1 MSDIIIKNLS
11 KSFGN
16 NSVLK
21 NINIILREGSV
32 TCLMGQSG
40 KGKTTLL
47 NILMGFEKYDT
58 GEILNMPKLK
68 SAVFQENRL
77 CESFSVLRNIK
88 LVNDD
93 IDDKTILSHLEAV
106 GLKNEANQQVS
117 TLSGGMK
124 RRVALVRA
132 IIAKKDILFLD
143 EPFKGL
149 DDNTKD
155 KVFDYLHNNCKNL
168 TVLIVTHQIE
178 DAIKLNAHILYLKD
192 GNITE

>member
-21 NINIILREGSV
+21 NINIILRDGSV